1 MPWGVM
7 LAALIMRLYIA
18 QDHDHDQNHHQ
29 GYGGVGHDLDQ
40 CDELAH
46 LRGKNGS
53 KLWYKGNFVFLQSL
67 RWFIKI

>member
-40 CDELAH
+40 GEELAH
-46 LRGKNGS
+46 LKRIVLNCDIRAILS
-53 KLWYKGNFVFLQSL
+53 FCNVLT
-67 RWFIKI
+67 